1 VQVIKYSTLVRD
13 LGLKDMRT
21 VEDLI
26 IEGMYVGLFSGK
38 LDQKKQEFQ
47 VWSRLSHAC
56 VMPFAPFQCSLSR
69 RGIVSLSVQSVPS
82 GHRPGS

>member
-1 VQVIKYSTLVRD
+1 MQVIKYSTLVRD

-47 VWSRLSHAC
+47 VWYKLSNAS
-56 VMPFAPFQCSLSR
+56 VMPFAPRQ
-69 RGIVSLSVQSVPS
+69 
-82 GHRPGS
+82 